1 MGIASTGRRFA
12 TGTLRALAAVL
23 VAGTVIAVAPASP
36 TVAQSLGGP
45 AETSGQMLLEADTLT
60 YDNDA
65 GVVTAAGN
73 VRIDYNGIR
82 LVAQR
87 VSFYR
92 ESKRLVAYGNVQM
105 VDREGNKSFAEEI
118 DVTDNLRT
126 GFVNALR
133 IETTDKT
140 YFASESAE
148 QQSEDVTRF
157 NNGVYTACEP
167 CEDNP
172 EKPPLWRIRS
182 STIIWNKKKK
192 TIYFVRPTMEL
203 FGLPIAFFPAFE
215 IPDHTVKR
223 KSGFLFPTPKWSSTL
238 GFGASIPYY
247 WALSPSYDLTTTLH
261 GYTKQGFL
269 GEAEWRQRFN
279 NGEYSVKVA
288 GIYQLQPSQF
298 AAGTVDAAQRMRAM
312 IGTRG
317 HFQINPR
324 WAFGWDILVQS
335 DKNFAATYGIAGF
348 NDSVKRDQIYLTGLN
363 GRNNF
368 DLRVMRFQVQ
378 ESAPAGSN
386 EAQPWVLPI
395 LDYSYTPDMAVAGG
409 EINIDINVQS
419 VRRSALST
427 SPTAPVRP
435 GIIDTNIPGV
445 QGSATRLT
453 AEAEWKR
460 NIVTPGGL
468 VVTPILHAR
477 GDAIFQ
483 NLSAA
488 ATTAIAGLTA
498 DGAAVATDIRSTY
511 LRYMATAGLE
521 VRWPFAITSEN
532 SSHVIEPI
540 GQIFARPN
548 EPFVASAG
556 IANEDAQSM
565 VFDATTLFERDKFS
579 GYDRIEGGVRA
590 NVGLRYSG
598 IFANGWTANAV
609 VGQSFHLA
617 GVNSFGAPDLVNAGA
632 YSGLETSRS
641 DYVGM
646 LGIAAPNGSAASV
659 GARVDETTLDLRR
672 IDVKAAG
679 SVGDVSVGGTYSFI
693 QAQPLYGFAANR
705 HQLTASASARVHE
718 FWQVFGSATYDFVA
732 NKLLTNSIGFAYD
745 DECFR
750 FVLSANQSRS
760 STTSRVDTSFA
771 LQLSFRTL
779 GDVSPGAFSL
789 R

>member
-1 MGIASTGRRFA
+1 MGVASTGRRFA
-12 TGTLRALAAVL
+12 TGAISALAAML
-23 VAGTVIAVAPASP
+23 VVAAPVAVVPASSSY
-36 TVAQSLGGP
+36 AQGLSGP
-45 AETSGQMLLEADTLT
+45 VETGGQMLLEADTLT
-60 YDNDA
+60 YDNDT

-105 VDREGNKSFAEEI
+105 VDRDGNKSFADEI

-148 QQSEDVTRF
+148 QQNEDVTRF

-167 CEDNP
+167 CEENP
-172 EKPPLWRIRS
+172 DKPPLWRIRS
-182 STIIWNKKKK
+182 STIVWNKKKK

-223 KSGFLFPTPKWSSTL
+223 KSGFLFPTPQWSSTL
-238 GFGASIPYY
+238 GFGASVPYY
-247 WALSPSYDLTTTLH
+247 WALSPTYDLTTTLH

-269 GEAEWRQRFN
+269 AEAEWRQRFN
-279 NGEYSVKVA
+279 NGQYSIKAA
-288 GIYQLQPSQF
+288 GIYQLQPSLF
-298 AAGTVDAAQRMRAM
+298 GAGTVDAAQRLRGM
-312 IGTRG
+312 IGTTG

-348 NDSVKRDQIYLTGLN
+348 NDSVKRDQVYLVGIN

-378 ESAPAGSN
+378 ESALVGAN
-386 EAQPWVLPI
+386 EVQPWVLPI
-395 LDYSYTPDMAVAGG
+395 LDYSYTPEMAVAGG
-409 EINIDINVQS
+409 ELNIDVNLQS
-419 VRRSALST
+419 VRRGALST
-427 SPTAPVRP
+427 TPTAPVRA

-453 AEAEWKR
+453 AEVEWKR
-460 NIVTPGGL
+460 NFITPGGL

-488 ATTAIAGLTA
+488 TNAAIAGLTA
-498 DGAAVATDIRSTY
+498 DGAALPSDIRSTY

-521 VRWPFAITSEN
+521 VRWPFVFASEN
-532 SSHVIEPI
+532 SSHVVEPI

-548 EPFVASAG
+548 EPFVTTTG

-579 GYDRIEGGVRA
+579 GRDRIEGGIRA

-598 IFANGWTANAV
+598 IFSNGWTANAI

-632 YSGLETSRS
+632 FSGLETSRS

-646 LGIAAPNGSAASV
+646 LGIAAPNGSSASV
-659 GARVDETTLDLRR
+659 SARVDEITLDLRR
-672 IDVKAAG
+672 IDVKASG
-679 SVGDVSVGGTYSFI
+679 SVGQVSVGGTYSFI
-693 QAQPLYGFAANR
+693 QAQPLYGFASNR
-705 HQLTASASARVHE
+705 HQLTASASAQVHE

-732 NKLLTNSIGFAYD
+732 NKLLNNSIGFAYD
-745 DECFR
+745 DECFT
-750 FVLSANQSRS
+750 FIASANQSRS
-760 STTSRVDTSFA
+760 STTSAVSTSVG

-779 GDVSPGAFSL
+779 GDVNPGALSL

>member
-12 TGTLRALAAVL
+12 TGTLGALAAVL
-23 VAGTVIAVAPASP
+23 VAGTVIAVVPASP

-45 AETSGQMLLEADTLT
+45 AEASGQMLLEADTLT

-312 IGTRG
+312 VGTRG

-378 ESAPAGSN
+378 ESAPVGSN
-386 EAQPWVLPI
+386 EVQPWVLPI

-409 EINIDINVQS
+409 ELNIDVNVQS
-419 VRRSALST
+419 VRRGALST
-427 SPTAPVRP
+427 TPTAPVRP

-488 ATTAIAGLTA
+488 TTTAIAGLTA

-598 IFANGWTANAV
+598 IFPNGWTANAV

-641 DYVGM
+641 DYVGL

-705 HQLTASASARVHE
+705 HQLTASATAQVHE

-760 STTSRVDTSFA
+760 STTSRVDTSIA

>member
-45 AETSGQMLLEADTLT
+45 AETNGQMLLEADTLT

-298 AAGTVDAAQRMRAM
+298 TAGTVDAAQRMRAM

>member
-1 MGIASTGRRFA
+1 MGIASTGRRHA
-12 TGTLRALAAVL
+12 TGAAYALAAAL
-23 VAGTVIAVAPASP
+23 AFGPVAGALTASP
-36 TVAQSLGGP
+36 SYAQFIGAP
-45 AETSGQMLLEADTLT
+45 AETNGQMLLEADTLT

-65 GVVTAAGN
+65 GAVTAAGN

-87 VSFYR
+87 VTFYR

-105 VDREGNKSFAEEI
+105 VDRDGNKSFAEEI

-148 QQSEDVTRF
+148 QRSEDVTRF

-182 STIIWNKKKK
+182 TTIIWNKKKK

-223 KSGFLFPTPKWSSTL
+223 KSGFLFPNFRWSSTL
-238 GFGASIPYY
+238 GFGASVPYY
-247 WALSPSYDLTTTLH
+247 WALSPTYDLTTTLS
-261 GYTKQGFL
+261 GYTRQGFL

-279 NGEYSVKVA
+279 SGQYSIKVA
-288 GIYQLQPSQF
+288 GIYQLQPSLF
-298 AAGTVDAAQRMRAM
+298 PAGTVDAARRLRGM
-312 IGTRG
+312 IGTKG
-317 HFQINPR
+317 QFQINSR
-324 WAFGWDILVQS
+324 WTFGWDILVQS

-363 GRNNF
+363 KRNYF
-368 DLRVMRFQVQ
+368 DMRVMRFQVQ
-378 ESAPAGSN
+378 ESALVGSN
-386 EAQPWVLPI
+386 EVQPWVLPLI
-395 LDYSYTPDMAVAGG
+395 DYSYTPDRAVAGG
-409 EINIDINVQS
+409 ELNIDVNIQS
-419 VRRSALST
+419 LRRGALST
-427 SPTAPVRP
+427 TPTAPVRA
-435 GIIDTNIPGV
+435 GVIDTNIPGV
-445 QGSATRLT
+445 QGWAKRLT

-460 NIVTPGGL
+460 NLITPGGL

-488 ATTAIAGLTA
+488 TNTAIAGLTS
-498 DGAAVATDIRSTY
+498 DGTPLASDIRSTY
-511 LRYMATAGLE
+511 FRYMATAGLE
-521 VRWPFAITSEN
+521 VRWPFVFASEN
-532 SSHVIEPI
+532 SSHVVEPVA
-540 GQIFARPN
+540 QIFARPS
-548 EPFVASAG
+548 EPFATTVG
-556 IANEDAQSM
+556 IVNEDAQSM
-565 VFDATTLFERDKFS
+565 VFDASTLFERDKFS

-598 IFANGWTANAV
+598 IFANGWTANAIL
-609 VGQSFHLA
+609 GQSFHIA
-617 GVNSFGAPDLVNAGA
+617 GVNSFGSPDLVNAGA
-632 YSGLETSRS
+632 FSGLETSRS

-646 LGIAAPNGSAASV
+646 LGVASPNGTSASV
-659 GARVDETTLDLRR
+659 SARVDETTYDLRR
-672 IDVKAAG
+672 IDVKAGG
-679 SVGDVSVGGTYSFI
+679 SFGQVSASGTYSFI

-705 HQLTASASARVHE
+705 HQLTASATAQVHE
-718 FWQVFGSATYDFVA
+718 FWSVFGSATYDFVA
-732 NKLLTNSIGFAYD
+732 NKLLNNSIGFAYD

-750 FVLSANQSRS
+750 FVFSANQSRS
-760 STTSRVDTSFA
+760 STTSAVSTSVG